1 MFYNSIVI
9 PVWITGHI
17 GSVETHSVFFLCNG
31 SGGGK
36 SGLPRSQ
43 SESATGFSSGSRRNG
58 RSREEQ
64 RRHTISNG
72 VDYGLV
78 GTHSCKCIITMCVK
92 GFPTGATPLCQW
104 ETLVGQQ

>member
-1 MFYNSIVI
+1 MCIAVVLNLIQS
-9 PVWITGHI
+9 
-17 GSVETHSVFFLCNG
+17 LCIG

-43 SESATGFSSGSRRNG
+43 SESATGFSGGSRRNG
-58 RSREEQ
+58 RTREEQ

-78 GTHSCKCIITMCVK
+78 GIHTLILTMCVK
-92 GFPTGATPLCQW
+92 GFTRGATPWCQ
-104 ETLVGQQ
+104 